1 MKKKKKQRERAEE
14 KKERMS
20 VLDDLLEHVWRKEK
34 ERVVIEITTCVEETA

>member
-1 MKKKKKQRERAEE
+1 MKKKKKTERASWR
-14 KKERMS
+14 KERMR